1 METESNIWETN
12 RKNYLTY
19 LEKYSLEQLNTIPKG
34 FKNNLIWNIGH
45 VIVVQQ
51 ALVYKASG
59 LTGYLNDEL
68 FNLFKPGT
76 IPTGYTTQNDIIE
89 MKDLLISLVE
99 KTKTDYSNGLFSNFK
114 KRSISTG
121 FELETIEDAIS
132 FNNYHEGM
140 HMGYLMSIKKFV

>member
-1 METESNIWETN
+1 MQKEFNIWETN
-12 RKNYLTY
+12 RKKFLTY

-51 ALVYKASG
+51 ALVYKSSG
-59 LTGYLNDEL
+59 LTGYVSADL

-89 MKDLLISLVE
+89 LKDLLISIVE
-99 KTKTDYSNGLFSNFK
+99 KTRIDYSNGIFSNFE
-114 KRSISTG
+114 KRTISTG
-121 FELETIEDAIS
+121 FELETIEDAIA

-140 HMGYLMSIKKFV
+140 HMGYLMSIKKFI